1 MRIRREQTP
10 LAAREINMSQN
21 HWSKRKWRMLYNQD
35 PRERRVDTSWDLLLL
50 SLPPLPFLSLP
61 VLPPA
66 AFLPFPPFTALL
78 SFLRPPPHLLSL
90 PPNLYLLIQSNP
102 QVLQIHCSDDL
113 QVKTTM
119 VLSISTFGG
128 KTSSFPVD
136 LTGAIN
142 AHLKWV
148 YIQDSWIVSSVLHVH
163 THWVGGKDRGSVAG
177 GIKRK
182 IASGR
187 REGEEWQADSDQS
200 KSNPQRFKGQT

>member
-1 MRIRREQTP
+1 MRREQTP

-35 PRERRVDTSWDLLLL
+35 PRERRVDTSWGLLL
-50 SLPPLPFLSLP
+50 SLCLFFPSFPFLFYPLLPSCPSLP
-61 VLPPA
+61 LLLF
-66 AFLPFPPFTALL
+66 FL
-78 SFLRPPPHLLSL
+78 PPPHLLSL
-90 PPNLYLLIQSNP
+90 PPNLYPLIQSNP

-113 QVKTTM
+113 QVKATM

-148 YIQDSWIVSSVLHVH
+148 CIQDSWIVSSVLHVH
-163 THWVGGKDRGSVAG
+163 THWVGGKDRGSVGG

>member
-50 SLPPLPFLSLP
+50 SLPLLPFLPLP

-78 SFLRPPPHLLSL
+78 SPPPPSL
-90 PPNLYLLIQSNP
+90 PASKSLSSDSVQSSGSP
-102 QVLQIHCSDDL
+102 GSLQWWPTGQGYYGLEHFHIWW
-113 QVKTTM
+113 QN
-119 VLSISTFGG
+119 IF
-128 KTSSFPVD
+128 FPCRSYR
-136 LTGAIN
+136 G
-142 AHLKWV
+142 HKCHKCLKWV
-148 YIQDSWIVSSVLHVH
+148 YIQESWIVPSVLHVH
-163 THWVGGKDRGSVAG
+163 NHWVGGKDRDSVAG